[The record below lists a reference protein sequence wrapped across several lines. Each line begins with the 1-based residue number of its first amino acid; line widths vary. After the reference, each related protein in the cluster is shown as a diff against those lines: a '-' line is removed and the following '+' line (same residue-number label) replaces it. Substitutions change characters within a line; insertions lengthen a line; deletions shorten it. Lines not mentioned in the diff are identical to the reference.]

1 MQTGTFASESVT
13 KLLERLAYQVN
24 HTVHTADVEAVHDL
38 RVSIRRFAQSLYLFK
53 STFTAKEVRKI
64 RGRLDDLMDLTS
76 GPRDCD
82 VAVALLSKRDF
93 PGKPALEQAIRAR
106 RKESV
111 RVLVPALRRWSAR
124 DSSSKWR
131 AALTPNGGS
140 QDPLEETVRDRVPRL
155 LKRLLKAGNRAE
167 SADDLH
173 QLRIDGK
180 KFRYSLELLQP
191 VHNGRMKGALD
202 LVTTVQSLLGGV
214 NDCRAVRKLVQELG
228 GDAEVERWLKRR
240 QKKKIRE
247 FRDQWPEIEQALR
260 ESLVLMRAPAIRK
273 PVRRAAPTPA
283 PEIALHA

>member
-13 KLLERLAYQVN
+13 KLLERLAYQVH

-53 STFTAKEVRKI
+53 AAFTAKEVRKI
-64 RGRLDDLMDLTS
+64 RGRLKELMDLTN

-82 VAVALLSKRDF
+82 VALALLQKRKL
-93 PGKPALEQAIRAR
+93 PGTPALEQAIRAR

-111 RVLVPALRRWSAR
+111 RLLVPALRRWSAR

-140 QDPLEETVRDRVPRL
+140 HDPLEETIRDRVPRL

-173 QLRIDGK
+173 QFRIDGK

-191 VHNGRMKGALD
+191 VHNGRMKGALE
-202 LVTTVQSLLGGV
+202 LVTTVQSLLGRV

-228 GDAEVERWLKRR
+228 GDAEIERWLKRR
-240 QKKKIRE
+240 QRRKIRE
-247 FRDQWPEIEQALR
+247 FRDQWPEIEQSLR

-273 PVRRAAPTPA
+273 PVRRAAAPA
-283 PEIALHA
+283 AAQIALHA

>member
-24 HTVHTADVEAVHDL
+24 RTVHTANVEAVHDL

-53 STFTAKEVRKI
+53 SAFAAKEVRKI
-64 RGRLDDLMDLTS
+64 RGRLKDMMDLTN

-82 VAVALLSKRDF
+82 VAMALLCKRKL
-93 PGKPALEQAIRAR
+93 PGTPALEPAIRER

-111 RVLVPALRRWSAR
+111 RLLVPALRRWIAR

-131 AALTPNGGS
+131 SALTPNGGS
-140 QDPLEETVRDRVPRL
+140 QDPLDETVRDRVPRL

-173 QLRIDGK
+173 QLRLDGK

-191 VHNGRMKGALD
+191 VHNGRMQGALD
-202 LVTTVQSLLGGV
+202 LVTTMQSLLGRV

-228 GDAEVERWLKRR
+228 GDAEIERWLKRR

-247 FRDQWPEIEQALR
+247 FREHWPAIEQALR

-273 PVRRAAPTPA
+273 PVRRAMPA
-283 PEIALHA
+283 PAAEIARHA

>member
-24 HTVHTADVEAVHDL
+24 RTVHTANVEAVHDL

-53 STFTAKEVRKI
+53 SAFTAKEVRKI
-64 RGRLDDLMDLTS
+64 RGRLKELMDLTN

-82 VAVALLSKRDF
+82 VALALLAKRKL
-93 PGKPALEQAIRAR
+93 PLAPALEQAIRER
-106 RKESV
+106 RKESL
-111 RVLVPALRRWSAR
+111 RLLVPALRRWSAR

-131 AALTPNGGS
+131 AALALNGGS

-191 VHNGRMKGALD
+191 VHNGRMQGALD
-202 LVTTVQSLLGGV
+202 LVTTMQSLLGRV

-228 GDAEVERWLKRR
+228 GDAEIERWLKRR

-247 FRDQWPEIEQALR
+247 FHDQWPEIEQALR
-260 ESLVLMRAPAIRK
+260 ESLVLMRATVIRK
-273 PVRRAAPTPA
+273 PVRAAAAPPA
-283 PEIALHA
+283 PEIARHA